1 MLNITTID
9 MLLSINE
16 MELIEE
22 IVLTLLAT
30 PQLVLFFEKYPNLK
44 PVLLKD
50 LLAWKKNLYRQLQE
64 TLLPIKLTKEFT
76 LFQQNLSIDTTKFF
90 GNLPVTINKLTD
102 IDSTFVQEA
111 NYLQERISHDPAGQ
125 SLFIQRWRLNL
136 IIEVTTFNKLL
147 LEQEKEQL
155 LAELEQ
161 RLKLTGNLTEIF
173 NQDNQSA
180 GKLWDINKGVLT
192 QSSNNIQ
199 LLIQYSHFL
208 QQQAELEKLAE
219 LLGRSNPLKS
229 QQKKQQIIE
238 SKILLEKIPDQIPEQ
253 ISGINHG
260 NDILRL
266 LPSELAMLGLEELE
280 FEFYRKLVEKQ
291 LLTYRL
297 QGDNWQQ
304 RKILHPSIKH
314 EEKQQLKGPF
324 IVCID
329 TSGSMGKFNEHCAK
343 AFCLALMKIAMRD
356 NRQCHIILFS
366 MEVIHYDLLN
376 NDGLEQ
382 LIQFFNQTFSG
393 GTDLAACLNK
403 CVEKM
408 QQRQWKDTDVVVI
421 SDFIAQRLPD
431 NLVKKIKIQ
440 QANQQHFHAVT
451 LSKYGKPGILNIFD
465 YIWHFDTGLKS
476 RLTRYWK

>member
-1 MLNITTID
+1 MLNLTTID

-16 MELIEE
+16 MEIIEE

-30 PQLVLFFEKYPNLK
+30 PQLVIFFEKYPNLK
-44 PVLLKD
+44 NILLRD
-50 LLAWKKNLYRQLQE
+50 LLAWKKNLYHKLQE
-64 TLLPIKLTKEFT
+64 TLVPIKLTEEFA
-76 LFQQNLSIDTTKFF
+76 LYQQNLALVTTKFF
-90 GNLPVTINKLTD
+90 SNLPITINKLTE
-102 IDSTFVQEA
+102 IDSSFVQEA
-111 NYLQERISHDPAGQ
+111 HYLLGKISHDPAGQ

-136 IIEVTTFNKLL
+136 IFEVTTFNKLL

-161 RLKLTGNLTEIF
+161 RLKLTGNLTEMF
-173 NQDNQSA
+173 NQNNQSA
-180 GKLWDINKGVLT
+180 GKLWDMSKGALT

-208 QQQAELEKLAE
+208 QQQPELEKLAE
-219 LLGRSNPLKS
+219 LLGRSNSLKS
-229 QQKKQQIIE
+229 QQKQQQILE
-238 SKILLEKIPDQIPEQ
+238 SIISLEKIPDQLPEQ
-253 ISGINHG
+253 IRGINHG

-266 LPSELAMLGLEELE
+266 LPSELALLGLEELE

-304 RKILHPSIKH
+304 RKILRPTVKH
-314 EEKQQLKGPF
+314 HDKQQPKGPF

-329 TSGSMGKFNEHCAK
+329 TSGSMGKFNENCAK
-343 AFCLALMKIAMRD
+343 AFCLALMKIALSD

-366 MEVIHYDLLN
+366 MEVIDYDLSN

-382 LIQFFNQTFSG
+382 LMQFLNQTFSG

-403 CVEKM
+403 CLKKM
-408 QQRQWKDTDVVVI
+408 QQQQWKDSDVVVI

-431 NLVKKIKIQ
+431 NLVKRIKVYQ
-440 QANQQHFHAVT
+440 TQQHRFHAVT

-476 RLTRYWK
+476 RLLRYWN

>member
-1 MLNITTID
+1 MLNIATID

-16 MELIEE
+16 VELIEE

-30 PQLVLFFEKYPNLK
+30 PQLVIFFEKYPNLK
-44 PVLLKD
+44 SILLND

-64 TLLPIKLTKEFT
+64 TLVPIKLTEEFA
-76 LFQQNLSIDTTKFF
+76 LYQQNLAIDTTKFF
-90 GNLPVTINKLTD
+90 SNLPVTINKLTE
-102 IDSTFVQEA
+102 IASTFVQEA

-147 LEQEKEQL
+147 LEREKEQL

-161 RLKLTGNLTEIF
+161 RLKLTGNLIETF
-173 NQDNQSA
+173 NQDNHSV
-180 GKLWDINKGVLT
+180 GKLWDISKGVLT

-208 QQQAELEKLAE
+208 QQQPELEKLAE
-219 LLGRSNPLKS
+219 LLGRRQSLKPK
-229 QQKKQQIIE
+229 QKQQQMLESII
-238 SKILLEKIPDQIPEQ
+238 SVEKIPDQIPEQ

-266 LPSELAMLGLEELE
+266 LPSELALLGLEELE

-304 RKILHPSIKH
+304 RKILRPAIKYQ
-314 EEKQQLKGPF
+314 EQQQLKGPF

-329 TSGSMGKFNEHCAK
+329 TSGSMGKFNERCAK
-343 AFCLALMKIAMRD
+343 AFCLALMKIAMSD

-366 MEVIHYDLLN
+366 KEVIHYDLLN
-376 NDGLEQ
+376 IDGLEQ
-382 LIQFFNQTFSG
+382 LMQFLNQTFSG

-403 CVEKM
+403 CLEKM
-408 QQRQWKDTDVVVI
+408 QQQQWKDSDVVVI

-431 NLVKKIKIQ
+431 NLIKRIKIHQTKQ
-440 QANQQHFHAVT
+440 QRFHAVT

-476 RLTRYWK
+476 RFIRYCK

>member
-22 IVLTLLAT
+22 IVLTLFAT
-30 PQLVLFFEKYPNLK
+30 PQLVIFFEKYPNLK
-44 PVLLKD
+44 SILLNDLLK
-50 LLAWKKNLYRQLQE
+50 WKKNLYRQLQE
-64 TLLPIKLTKEFT
+64 SLVPIKLTEEFA
-76 LFQQNLSIDTTKFF
+76 LYQQHLAIETTKFF
-90 GNLPVTINKLTD
+90 SNLPVTINKLTE

-161 RLKLTGNLTEIF
+161 RLKLTGNLIENF
-173 NQDNQSA
+173 NQNNHSA
-180 GKLWDINKGVLT
+180 GKLWDISKGVLT

-208 QQQAELEKLAE
+208 QQQPELEKLAE
-219 LLGRSNPLKS
+219 LLGRRQSLKS
-229 QQKKQQIIE
+229 KQKQQQMLE
-238 SKILLEKIPDQIPEQ
+238 SMISVEKIPDQIPEQ
-253 ISGINHG
+253 ISAINHG

-266 LPSELAMLGLEELE
+266 LPSELALLGLEELE
-280 FEFYRKLVEKQ
+280 FEFYRKLVENQ

-304 RKILHPSIKH
+304 RKILRPAIKH
-314 EEKQQLKGPF
+314 QKQQQLKGPF

-329 TSGSMGKFNEHCAK
+329 TSGSMGQFNERCAK
-343 AFCLALMKIAMRD
+343 AFGLALMKIAMSD

-366 MEVIHYDLLN
+366 KEVIHYDLLN
-376 NDGLEQ
+376 IDGLEQ
-382 LIQFFNQTFSG
+382 LMQFLNQTFSG

-403 CVEKM
+403 CLEKM
-408 QQRQWKDTDVVVI
+408 QEQQWKDSDVVVI

-431 NLVKKIKIQ
+431 NLVKRIKIHQ
-440 QANQQHFHAVT
+440 TQQHRFHAVT

-476 RLTRYWK
+476 RLLRYWK